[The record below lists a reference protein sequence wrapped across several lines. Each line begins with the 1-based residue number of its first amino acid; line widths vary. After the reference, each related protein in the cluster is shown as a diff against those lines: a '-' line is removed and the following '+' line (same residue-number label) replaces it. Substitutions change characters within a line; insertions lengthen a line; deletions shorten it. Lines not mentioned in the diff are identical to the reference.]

1 MDLLIEKGDKRT
13 YLSRYKVITTSFEE
27 SSPSVKRNNTQ
38 IQYRNGNVDFGGW
51 NESKTIDYV
60 GYYRADD
67 LEDEEY
73 LRERIYALL
82 SDPEGY
88 YITQL
93 KNDNDNSFERPGEAS
108 GDYFDKQVN
117 RPSHKRFYVYASSLE
132 SELVGSYGGHVLY
145 KISATFTTMKLPY
158 GESVTRDLD
167 VTPNM
172 PYYGQNL
179 LINTS
184 SSSTNGRTQIPG
196 AVPSVGGVNKYSR
209 TDSYEQVTDAGNV
222 EFYYRF
228 MSPSITNLYGLTPG
242 GTYTLSGSASHTSGE
257 LKFRAEYGAGGGY
270 HKLGDPSDLGIP
282 VSDGSVFT
290 PFSYTFTIP
299 VGATGI
305 YISLQND
312 DYTAGGL
319 FRFKNMKLEKG
330 SVATPW
336 SPAPSDPEYNAWY
349 TKIYYN
355 TKKLVIPYAGTVPCS
370 QLEQEF
376 AVEFTAKEAGSS
388 IVIDVNG
395 TELTYS
401 GQVYSGDVI
410 KLSGYEYTKNNI
422 SIVKYTNKAYFK
434 LIPGIAN
441 TISSNLHGSIKILGY
456 QDLYA

>member
-51 NESKTIDYV
+51 NEAKTIDYV

-82 SDPEGY
+82 SDPDGY

-93 KNDNDNSFERPGEAS
+93 KNDNDDSFERPGETS

-158 GESVTRDLD
+158 GESVPRDLD
-167 VTPNM
+167 VKPNV
-172 PYYGQNL
+172 PYYGDNL
-179 LINTS
+179 ALNTS
-184 SSSTNGRTQIPG
+184 TPISIQGNSSVWQTIR
-196 AVPSVGGVNKYSR
+196 
-209 TDSYEQVTDAGNV
+209 
-222 EFYYRF
+222 
-228 MSPSITNLYGLTPG
+228 NLKLSQNPAGLTV
-242 GTYTLSGSASHTSGE
+242 TFSYAVTIDRVDSGSLYQQFGTQ
-257 LKFRAEYGAGGGY
+257 F
-270 HKLGDPSDLGIP
+270 DPAWGMSI
-282 VSDGSVFT
+282 SV
-290 PFSYTFTIP
+290 
-299 VGATGI
+299 
-305 YISLQND
+305 D
-312 DYTAGGL
+312 
-319 FRFKNMKLEKG
+319 FKNLQPGVKTKFNRTIVFPTFIGDGNFNDYMNVGIAHSGALVKFEDLKVEIG
-330 SVATPW
+330 NVATPW
-336 SPAPSDPEYNAWY
+336 SPAPQDPGYNEWHLD
-349 TKIYYN
+349 TYYN
-355 TKKLVIPYAGTVPCS
+355 TDNLVIPYAGTVPCN

-376 AVEFTAKEAGSS
+376 TVEFTAKEAGSS
-388 IVIDVNG
+388 LVIDVNG

-441 TISSNLHGSIKILGY
+441 TISSNLHGSIRILGY